1 MNDLL
6 EWLVTVKD
14 VRQQAKVKHL
24 MRDIIAL
31 VFFAELA
38 NATEWIEIYLFA
50 AAHEEALRKYLKL
63 PKQEIEVKK
72 KSTDAYKGKS
82 KSGFIPVMLSG
93 VTISVKVY
101 QSFRSKVYQ
110 VFR

>member
-1 MNDLL
+1 MSPKKAM
-6 EWLVTVKD
+6 WTIKD
-14 VRQQAKVKHL
+14 
-24 MRDIIAL
+24 
-31 VFFAELA
+31 
-38 NATEWIEIYLFA
+38 Y
-50 AAHEEALRKYLKL
+50 EAVYARYEDSGLSAYDFCKNERITRSRFYYWQKKYLKL